1 MIVPMP
7 ASMSINRFFLPEVV
21 FFGAPVGSYLANLSR
36 VARIEAISVSANL
49 DFLPL
54 FTYRL
59 GTVNSNTVNSKFHL
73 IRSCCEYLA
82 RFLSFHV

>member
-1 MIVPMP
+1 MP

-21 FFGAPVGSYLANLSR
+21 FFGAPVGSHLANLSR

-54 FTYRL
+54 STYRL
-59 GTVNSNTVNSKFHL
+59 TVR
-73 IRSCCEYLA
+73 IRHEYAFLLHSLRLA
-82 RFLSFHV
+82 